1 MATMIRKSLYVIVV
15 GMLWMVTINAAVWN
29 DPHQGANQQNTRYT
43 PMVEPPKTLDPAR
56 SYSADEHIIIAQIYE
71 PPLQY
76 HYLKRPYVL
85 VPLTVVTM
93 PIVTYYDAYGKKL
106 AADANPQQ
114 IAYSVYDMTIK
125 PGINYQPHPALAR
138 DNQGNYLNLKLTPKT
153 LGPIH
158 NLSDIKETGTRE
170 LTAADYIYEIKR
182 LASPKVQS
190 PIFGLMSKY
199 IKGFPAYGVQLQKV
213 IKQQGRNGFLDLR
226 QYPLEG
232 VKLVDRYHYQIII
245 NGVYPQFDYWLAMMF
260 FSPIPWEADAFYSQP
275 GLIKK
280 NITLDS
286 YPIGTGPYL
295 LAANNPNKEIVL
307 VRNPNFHGE
316 TYPTEGEKTDKENGY
331 LEDAGK
337 PLPSI
342 DRAVFVLDKE
352 SIPRWNKFLQGY
364 YDKSSISP
372 EGFDYAIK
380 IDPYGQPYLTPG
392 FKKLGVRLQTIVA
405 PGIYYIGFN
414 MLDPVVGG
422 YGEKQ
427 QKLRQAISIV
437 LDEEEF
443 IAIFMNGRGVPAQGP
458 IPPGIF
464 GYKKGAAGINPY
476 MYTWVN
482 GKPKRLSIA
491 YAQQLLAEAGYPGG
505 IDPHTQKPLILN
517 YDVVTTGSPDDKA
530 QFDWFRKQFAKL
542 GIQLNIRATL
552 YSRFRDRVQTG
563 QAQIFFWGWLAD
575 YPDPENFLFLLYS
588 PNGKVKYGGE
598 NAANYSNPAFDR
610 LFEEMRNLPNGPLR
624 QTKIDEMLAIVRN
637 DSPWIWGF
645 YPIEFGLSHQW
656 NRVSK
661 PNSMALNNLK
671 YERLD
676 YVKRAELRKEWN
688 QPIIWP
694 LIIFIGALIL
704 IFVPLVVSYWRRER
718 SPTSKKM

>member
-1 MATMIRKSLYVIVV
+1 
-15 GMLWMVTINAAVWN
+15 MLWTATIYAAVWN
-29 DPHQGANQQNTRYT
+29 NPHQGVNLQNTRYS
-43 PMVEPPKTLDPAR
+43 PIVEPPKTLDPAR
-56 SYSADEHIIIAQIYE
+56 SYSADEHVIIAQIYE

-85 VPLTVVTM
+85 VPLTASIM
-93 PIVTYYDAYGKKL
+93 PQVTYYDARGKKL
-106 AADANPQQ
+106 AVNADPHQ
-114 IAYSVYDMTIK
+114 IAHSVYDIYIK
-125 PGINYQPHPALAR
+125 SGINYQPHPALAK
-138 DNQGNYLNLKLTPKT
+138 DNNGQYINLNLTRKALWH
-153 LGPIH
+153 IH
-158 NLSDIKETGTRE
+158 VLSDFKQTGTRE
-170 LTAADYIYEIKR
+170 LTADDYVYEIKR

-199 IKGFPAYGVQLQKV
+199 IQGFPAYSNQLQAAQ
-213 IKQQGRNGFLDLR
+213 KQNNSSFLDLR
-226 QYPLEG
+226 QYPLAG
-232 VKLVDRYHYQIII
+232 VKVIDRYHYQIII
-245 NGVYPQFDYWLAMMF
+245 NGVYSEFEYWLAMMF

-337 PLPSI
+337 PMPFI

-364 YDKSSISP
+364 YDKSGISP

-380 IDPYGQPYLTPG
+380 IDPYGKPYLTPG

-405 PGIYYIGFN
+405 PGIYYMGFN

-427 QKLRQAISIV
+427 QKLRQAIAIA

-443 IAIFMNGRGVPAQGP
+443 ISIFMNGRGVPAQGP

-464 GYKKGAAGINPY
+464 GYKNGAAGINPY
-476 MYTWVN
+476 MYTWTN
-482 GKPKRLSIA
+482 GKPQRLSIA
-491 YAQQLLAEAGYPGG
+491 YAQRLLAEAGYPGG
-505 IDPHTQKPLILN
+505 IDPHTHKPLILN
-517 YDVVTTGSPDDKA
+517 YDVATVGSPDDKA
-530 QFDWFRKQFAKL
+530 QFDWLRKQFAKL

-563 QAQIFFWGWLAD
+563 QAQIFSWGWLAD

-588 PNGKVKYGGE
+588 ANGKVKYGGE
-598 NAANYSNPAFDR
+598 NSANYSNPQFDR

-624 QTKIDEMLAIVRN
+624 QEKIDELLAIVRK

-645 YPIEFGLSHQW
+645 YPIDFGLSHQW

-661 PNSMALNNLK
+661 PNGIAVNTLK

-676 YVKRAELRKEWN
+676 VVKRAELRKKWN
-688 QPIIWP
+688 QPVIWP
-694 LIIFIGALIL
+694 FMIFIAALIL
-704 IFVPLVVSYWRRER
+704 IFVPLMVSYWRREHR
-718 SPTSKKM
+718 PTSKKMDD